1 MKTAWYIDDDQDMI
15 QAISLMMGLLDFEVK
30 PFLNARTAAGE
41 LQFSQPDLLILD
53 VNMPEV
59 SGIDMLEFVRRKPEL
74 NHLPIVMLSS
84 EHTDAQQKPVKE
96 FLTVLRRLEAGQR
109 IHNHGYEK
117 RSVHIRVFKQCAY
130 PAVFYELLAGAHQLK
145 EADYASS
152 DGDECGDYIG
162 APQDLEGPGRVLIYK
177 ANEQQA

>member
-84 EHTDAQQKPVKE
+84 EHTDAQVEEALQKGADAY
-96 FLTVLRRLEAGQR
+96 VLKPATMEELEKGISRAISNRQR
-109 IHNHGYEK
+109 G
-117 RSVHIRVFKQCAY
+117 
-130 PAVFYELLAGAHQLK
+130 
-145 EADYASS
+145 
-152 DGDECGDYIG
+152 
-162 APQDLEGPGRVLIYK
+162 
-177 ANEQQA
+177 